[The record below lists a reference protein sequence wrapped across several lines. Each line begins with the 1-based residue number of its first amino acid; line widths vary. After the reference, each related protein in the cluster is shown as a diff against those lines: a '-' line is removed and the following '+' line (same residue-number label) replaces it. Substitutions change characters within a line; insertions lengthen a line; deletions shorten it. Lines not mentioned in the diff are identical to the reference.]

1 MLNKLVI
8 SLVMAT
14 TLLSACNHHDQEKTE
29 AALKLAVTN
38 PLRKDTS
45 IIKEYVSQV
54 HAFRHIEL
62 RALERGYLQDIF
74 VDEGQT
80 VNKGQKMFKIMPS
93 LYEVDLLKAKAEAD
107 LVRIEYQNTKALA
120 DKNIVSV
127 TELALANAKLNKA
140 KAEVKLAQ
148 THLDFTNI
156 NAPFTGIMDRFNVR
170 HGSLV
175 DEGDLLTTLS
185 DISKVLVYFNVPE
198 SEYLDYKTN
207 KVDATP
213 VKVKLKMANGEIFDQ
228 EGVIETIEADFDN
241 KTGNI
246 EFRAVFS
253 NPDQILRHGETGNIQ
268 IDIPYKD
275 ALIIPQKATFEV
287 LDKTYVYIINKDN
300 KLEQKLIEIAAELP
314 HVYLVKS
321 GLKEG
326 DRVLIEGLRKV
337 QNGQK
342 IVANFQSPEKALSQ
356 LTLHAE

>member
-1 MLNKLVI
+1 MLNKLVVT
-8 SLVMAT
+8 LVMAT
-14 TLLSACNHHDQEKTE
+14 TLLSACNNHDQEKVE
-29 AALKLAVTN
+29 ANLKLAVTN

-45 IIKEYVSQV
+45 IIKEYVGQV

-120 DKNIVSV
+120 DKNIVSS

-185 DISKVLVYFNVPE
+185 DISKVWVYFNVPE

-213 VKVKLKMANGEIFDQ
+213 VKVKLKMANGEVFDQ

-246 EFRAVFS
+246 EFRAAFP

-287 LDKTYVYIINKDN
+287 LDKTYVYIVNKDN